1 LNEVRIIGG
10 KWKRR
15 KLAFPS
21 RAALRPTP
29 NRARETLFN
38 WLARDLDGAN
48 CLDLF
53 AGSGALGFEALSRG
67 AASATLVDNDILT
80 VRALQQSRAM
90 LGATHCSIE
99 CASALTFLRTCQSV
113 WDIVFLDPPFD
124 SRLLIE
130 SLDILAHSSVSL
142 HEHSLVYVETSEH
155 QPADLAQWTIHK
167 TSRAGDVRSMLLLRN
182 LS

>member
-15 KLAFPS
+15 KLAFPD
-21 RAALRPTP
+21 RPTLRPTP

-38 WLARDLDGAN
+38 WLMGHLDGAR

-67 AASATLVDNDILT
+67 AAEATLVDSDAEVVKALKKSRQLLAADNCT
-80 VRALQQSRAM
+80 VV
-90 LGATHCSIE
+90 H
-99 CASALTFLRTCQSV
+99 ASALAFLEQATTP
-113 WDIVFLDPPFD
+113 WDIVFLDPPFA
-124 SRLLIE
+124 SRLLAE
-130 SLDILAHSSVSL
+130 SLEMLAKGHCLREDSI
-142 HEHSLVYVETSEH
+142 VYVEVSAHDT
-155 QPADLAQWTIHK
+155 PDLSGWRTWKEA
-167 TSRAGDVRSMLLLRN
+167 RAGDVRSMLLLRD